1 MKPELKAKII
11 EYNKRVKEKA
21 EKADDCDIL
30 IGALLKIPYGQLK
43 KILKDESVI
52 AVLEKYGYEVTTK

>member
-1 MKPELKAKII
+1 MRPELKAKII

-30 IGALLKIPYGQLK
+30 IAALLTIPYGQLK
-43 KILKDESVI
+43 KIISDESVV
-52 AVLEKYGYEVTTK
+52 AVLKKHGYDVGE

>member
-11 EYNKRVKEKA
+11 EYNKRVKAKE

-30 IGALLKIPYGQLK
+30 IGALLRVPYGQLK
-43 KILKDESVI
+43 KIVSDEKVVEVLK
-52 AVLEKYGYEVTTK
+52 KYGYEV

>member
-11 EYNKRVKEKA
+11 EYNKRVKEKE

-30 IGALLKIPYGQLK
+30 IGALLNIPYGQLK
-43 KILKDESVI
+43 KIIKDEKVVE
-52 AVLEKYGYEVTTK
+52 VLEKHGYEVN

>member
-11 EYNKRVKEKA
+11 EYNKRVKAKE

-30 IGALLKIPYGQLK
+30 IGALLKVPYGQLK
-43 KILKDESVI
+43 KIVSDDKVVEVLK
-52 AVLEKYGYEVTTK
+52 KHGYEI

>member
-11 EYNKRVKEKA
+11 EYNKRVKAKE

-30 IGALLKIPYGQLK
+30 IGALLKVPYGQLK
-43 KILKDESVI
+43 KIVSDEKVVEVLK
-52 AVLEKYGYEVTTK
+52 KHGYEI

>member
-21 EKADDCDIL
+21 EKADDCDVL
-30 IGALLKIPYGQLK
+30 IGALLKVPYGQLK
-43 KILKDESVI
+43 KIIADENVV
-52 AVLEKYGYEVTTK
+52 AVLEKHGYEVN

>member
-11 EYNKRVKEKA
+11 EYNKRAKANA
-21 EKADDCDIL
+21 EKADDCDVL

-43 KILKDESVI
+43 KIIADENVV
-52 AVLEKYGYEVTTK
+52 AVLEKHGYKVN

>member
-11 EYNKRVKEKA
+11 EYNKKVKEKG

-30 IGALLKIPYGQLK
+30 IKALLKVPYGQLK
-43 KILKDESVI
+43 KIISDDSVLRVLK
-52 AVLEKYGYEVTTK
+52 KYGYNFEG